1 MLNFFELILKWHVYF
16 HVKTYKMTHS
26 LHNLWHGIQRQ
37 GIWVKSSNFV
47 LVANWVT
54 TQGKL
59 VGDWTLQRL
68 GQARSKG
75 KALLFLVSK
84 KNLNPSYWRIWCIKN
99 CQKRNRIKKVMAP
112 KSREGKKF
120 KKTNHQN
127 VTKTSSWTPTK
138 ILVCCSITIRVQTWL
153 VKI

>member
-1 MLNFFELILKWHVYF
+1 VLNFFKLILKWHVYF

-26 LHNLWHGIQRQ
+26 LHNLWHGIQRL

-59 VGDWTLQRL
+59 VGDWTLKRL

-84 KNLNPSYWRIWCIKN
+84 QNLNPSYWHIWCIKN

-120 KKTNHQN
+120 KNTNHQMLQRP
-127 VTKTSSWTPTK
+127 VLEHPKKSLYVALLLLELK
-138 ILVCCSITIRVQTWL
+138 HDL
-153 VKI
+153 

>member
-1 MLNFFELILKWHVYF
+1 MLNFFKLILKWHVYC
-16 HVKTYKMTHS
+16 HGKTYKMTHS

-47 LVANWVT
+47 LVANWIT

-59 VGDWTLQRL
+59 VGDWTLKRS

-84 KNLNPSYWRIWCIKN
+84 QNLNPSYWRIWCIKK

-120 KKTNHQN
+120 KKTNHQMLQRP
-127 VTKTSSWTPTK
+127 VLEHPQKSLYVALLLLEFK
-138 ILVCCSITIRVQTWL
+138 HDL
-153 VKI
+153 